1 MVEPS
6 DDVQLIFNK
15 AIETAKNF
23 QHEYFTTEHLL
34 FAMITEE
41 SFANTINGYGADAT
55 KLKNNLLNFFQTKCN
70 EIKRSK
76 IVDKPKKTQSVER
89 VLTRAFT
96 NVLFNGRQQIESF
109 DVFLSIMAEK
119 QSWAYYYILQ
129 ANIDKDKFADYINNL
144 IVEAED
150 ENQEKNQQDAQSIR
164 ALKAFTINLNQ
175 QVKKNK
181 IDPIIG
187 RDTELEN
194 IALVMGRRNKNS
206 VILVG
211 DPGTGK
217 SSLLEGIAYNI
228 VHERVP
234 KFLKE
239 YTVYSLDISAMIAG
253 SKYRGDF
260 EERFKLV
267 LKGLSSQGKTILAI
281 DEAHMISGAGS
292 ANNSA
297 NDLANMI
304 KPALSK
310 GDIKVIA
317 STTWEE
323 YRKHFEKDRAL
334 MRRFQRITVDEPSQ
348 SVTLDILKG
357 LRKYYEQFHHVKI
370 RNDALQAAITLS
382 VKYQSDKKLPDKAI
396 DLIDCACSRLNILT
410 DKKRIINESDIQFEL
425 AKMINLPLEQ
435 IKQTEDNI
443 VANLD
448 EKLKLEVFGQDHAV
462 EEIVNAITI
471 AQAGLKSENKPIGS
485 FILLGPTG
493 VGKSLIAKSIAK
505 HLGVHL
511 IRIDL
516 SEYQE
521 KHSISKLIGSPPG
534 YVGFEDNAGLLITQ
548 IQEHPNAVLL
558 FDEVEKGHPDV
569 MTVLLQIMDNG
580 FITGSN
586 GKRADCR
593 NIILMLTSNA
603 GAKTAD
609 RNTIGFGPLENTLED
624 TELKEF
630 FAPEFRNRLDG
641 IIKFNKLSR
650 DVMILIVKK
659 FINELQEQI
668 KTRGI
673 KIKITAESIEW
684 LLDHGFDSKMG
695 ARPLARIIDKEIKR
709 DLAKMILYGN
719 LKKGGTLIVD
729 VIDDKLSLTAKEKTI
744 KIPLLE
750 MAIQ

>member
-6 DDVQLIFNK
+6 DNVQLAFEK
-15 AIETAKNF
+15 AVEIAKKF
-23 QHEYFTTEHLL
+23 HHEYLTTEHLL
-34 FAMITEE
+34 FAILDED
-41 SFANTINGYGADAT
+41 FFKNTIQGYGADIESIR
-55 KLKNNLLNFFQTKCN
+55 NNLLHYFKTSCSEITTKN
-70 EIKRSK
+70 K
-76 IVDKPKKTQSVER
+76 IAKPKKTLSLER

-96 NVLFNGRQQIESF
+96 TVLFGGRQQIESI
-109 DVFLSIMAEK
+109 DIFLSIMGEK
-119 QSWAYYYILQ
+119 QSWANFYINQ
-129 ANIDKDKFADYINNL
+129 ANIDKDKFIEYINNL
-144 IVEAED
+144 SEFD
-150 ENQEKNQQDAQSIR
+150 EESSGEHPTDQQSIK
-164 ALKAFTINLNQ
+164 ALHAFTVNLNQ
-175 QVKKNK
+175 LAEKNK
-181 IDPIIG
+181 IDPVLG
-187 RDTELEN
+187 RQEELEN
-194 IALVMGRRNKNS
+194 IALIMGRRNKNS

-211 DPGTGK
+211 DPGVGK
-217 SSLLEGIAYNI
+217 SSILEGLAYNI
-228 VHERVP
+228 VNKNVP
-234 KFLKE
+234 KFLND

-267 LKGLSSQGKTILAI
+267 LKALQNQGKSILAI

-310 GDIKVIA
+310 GSIKVIA

-334 MRRFQRITVDEPSQ
+334 MRRFQRVTIDEPSQ
-348 SVTLDILKG
+348 EVTLDILKG
-357 LRKYYEQFHHVKI
+357 LRKYYEQHHHVKI
-370 RNDALQAAITLS
+370 RNDALQSAIKLS
-382 VKYQSDKKLPDKAI
+382 IKYQTDKRLPDKAL
-396 DLIDCACSRLNILT
+396 DLIDCACSRLNIIT
-410 DKKRIINESDIQFEL
+410 DKKRIINEQDIQFEL
-425 AKMINLPLEQ
+425 SKMINIPVNQ
-435 IKQTEDNI
+435 IMEIETD
-443 VANLD
+443 VVVNLK
-448 EKLKLEVFGQDHAV
+448 EKLESEIFGQHEAV
-462 EEIVNAITI
+462 EEITNAITI
-471 AQAGLKSENKPIGS
+471 AQAGLKAENKPIGS

-493 VGKSLIAKSIAK
+493 VGKSLIAKLVAK
-505 HLGVHL
+505 YLGVHL

-569 MTVLLQIMDNG
+569 MTILLQIMDNG
-580 FITGSN
+580 FVTGSN

-609 RNTIGFGPLENTLED
+609 RNTIGFGPLENTLET
-624 TELKEF
+624 TELNEF

-650 DVMILIVKK
+650 DVMILIIKK
-659 FINELQEQI
+659 FLNELREQV
-668 KTRGI
+668 KSKNI
-673 KIKITAESIEW
+673 KIKDTTAAIDW
-684 LLDHGFDSKMG
+684 LLEKGFDSKMG

-709 DLAKMILYGN
+709 DLAKMILYGE
-719 LKKGGTLIVD
+719 LKKGGTLIIDVD
-729 VIDDKLSLTAKEKTI
+729 DDKLKLFAKEKI
-744 KIPLLE
+744 LKLLPVTVGVE
-750 MAIQ
+750 

>member
-6 DDVQLIFNK
+6 NDVQLIFNK

-34 FAMITEE
+34 FAIVTEE
-41 SFANTINGYGADAT
+41 SFANTINGYGADAV

-70 EIKRSK
+70 EIKKSK
-76 IVDKPKKTQSVER
+76 IIDKPKKTQSVER

-96 NVLFNGRQQIESF
+96 SVLFNGRQQIESF

-119 QSWAYYYILQ
+119 QSWAYYYISQ
-129 ANIDKDKFADYINNL
+129 ANIDKDKFASYINTL
-144 IVEAED
+144 IVESED
-150 ENQEKNQQDAQSIR
+150 DTQEKTQQDAQSIR
-164 ALKAFTINLNQ
+164 ALRAFTVNLNQ
-175 QVKKNK
+175 QVEKNK

-228 VHERVP
+228 VHKRVP
-234 KFLKE
+234 EFLKE

-267 LKGLSSQGKTILAI
+267 LKGLHGQGKTILAI

-292 ANNSA
+292 ANNSS

-334 MRRFQRITVDEPSQ
+334 MRRFQRITVDEPNQ
-348 SVTLDILKG
+348 SLTLDILKG
-357 LRKYYEQFHHVKI
+357 LRKYYEQFHHVRI
-370 RNDALQAAITLS
+370 RNDALQSAITLS

-396 DLIDCACSRLNILT
+396 DLIDCACSRLNIAT
-410 DKKRIINESDIQFEL
+410 DRKRIISEADVQFEL
-425 AKMINLPLEQ
+425 SKMINIPLEQ
-435 IKQTEDNI
+435 IMQTEDNA

-448 EKLKLEVFGQDHAV
+448 EKLKLEVFGQDHAIS
-462 EEIVNAITI
+462 EIVNAITI

-493 VGKSLIAKSIAK
+493 VGKSLIAKSMAK

-586 GKRADCR
+586 GKKADCR

-641 IIKFNKLSR
+641 IIKFNKLSQ

-659 FINELQEQI
+659 FIHELQEQI
-668 KTRGI
+668 KNRGI
-673 KIKITAESIEW
+673 KIRITSESIEW
-684 LLDHGFDSKMG
+684 LIAHGFDSKMG

-719 LKKGGTLIVD
+719 LKKGGTLLVD
-729 VIDDKLSLTAKEKTI
+729 VVNDKLLLTAKEKLT

-750 MAIQ
+750 MGT